1 MINIIFYLIQ
11 FQNTNAVGQKNKRS
25 DSSNKRGKKP
35 ASVTVSKIDESYN
48 TDKGPDILAREDYPD
63 YRTDHEKKEDLQDI
77 PSENSSIYA
86 SSKVR
91 NKYI

>member
-1 MINIIFYLIQ
+1 M
-11 FQNTNAVGQKNKRS
+11 KKKKRKEKKKKKS
-25 DSSNKRGKKP
+25 KKP

-48 TDKGPDILAREDYPD
+48 TDKAPDILAREDYPD
-63 YRTDHEKKEDLQDI
+63 YKIDHEKKEDLQDI